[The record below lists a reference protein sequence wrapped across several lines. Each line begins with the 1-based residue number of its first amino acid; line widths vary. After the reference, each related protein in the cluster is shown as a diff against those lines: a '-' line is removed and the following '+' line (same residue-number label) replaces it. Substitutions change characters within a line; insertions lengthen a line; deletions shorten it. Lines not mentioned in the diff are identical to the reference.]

1 MHGLMR
7 VQEKHVDDTL
17 ERGTR
22 PKGEKRSGLTM
33 SAQRCA
39 LVLLYDIWH
48 LRPGNVEYVCVCKDG
63 SAFTNAQMKKLS
75 HNACQVEIFSTQINY
90 DFYDLLR

>member
-1 MHGLMR
+1 MYCESYQTYQFRNLGGSCTLTKVYFIQESRVRENLTYGLTR

-39 LVLLYDIWH
+39 LVLLYSK
-48 LRPGNVEYVCVCKDG
+48 CKTFEVFKT
-63 SAFTNAQMKKLS
+63 SK
-75 HNACQVEIFSTQINY
+75 V
-90 DFYDLLR
+90 